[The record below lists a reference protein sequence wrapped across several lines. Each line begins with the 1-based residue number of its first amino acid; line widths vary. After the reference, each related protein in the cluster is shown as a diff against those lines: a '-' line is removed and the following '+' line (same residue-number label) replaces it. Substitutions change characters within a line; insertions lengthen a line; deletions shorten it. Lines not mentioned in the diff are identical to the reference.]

1 MRLGDYIL
9 FLSMSLNTCALF
21 AYLYQG
27 HYAQAAYWFAALQ
40 LNLSLLWM
48 K

>member
-9 FLSMSLNTCALF
+9 CLSMILNTSALV

-40 LNLSLLWM
+40 LNYWLMGM